1 MEGPVD
7 LDALVSAIRSYP
19 GVTRKHPI
27 SDVISGIPPVRPG
40 AVDPD
45 GGRGSVLADFGED
58 SAVIALDDDPDGE
71 VLLVAA
77 DGIMATLLEAN
88 PWWAGYCSILVNA
101 MDVAA
106 TGGVPLCMVNVV
118 SIRDGDV
125 GAELLDGMRAGVERF
140 QVPMVGGHT
149 HPDSE
154 YSAIDVAVV
163 GRARRGEVIYSHTAR
178 EGDAVVAAVDT
189 VGSFHPDFEYS
200 FDSTTTRG
208 PEEVARRM
216 LAARQ
221 LSQRGLLTAG
231 KDISNPGTLGT
242 LGMLLETSGLGAVV
256 DPLAVPAPRDVDPTH
271 WLLSY
276 QGCGFVL
283 TCAETH
289 LGEVLEGLMSSG
301 LEAARIGVVT
311 SGRRLELMTKGA
323 PGRAVLFD
331 FETEHLTGCG
341 PPAGS

>member
-7 LDALVSAIRSYP
+7 LEALVSAIRSYP
-19 GVTRKHPI
+19 GVTRKHTI
-27 SDVISGIPPVRPG
+27 SDVISSIPSVLPG
-40 AVDPD
+40 AVDPE

-58 SAVIALDDDPDGE
+58 SAVIALDNDPDGE

-88 PWWAGYCSILVNA
+88 PWWAGYCSILVNS

-106 TGGVPLCMVNVV
+106 TGGVPFCMVNVV
-118 SIRDGDV
+118 SIREENV
-125 GAELLDGMRAGVERF
+125 GAELLDGMRTGVERF

-149 HPDSE
+149 HPGSE

-178 EGDAVVAAVDT
+178 ESDAVVVAVDT
-189 VGSFHPDFEYS
+189 VGTFHPDFKYS
-200 FDSTTTRG
+200 FDSTTTRS
-208 PEEVARRM
+208 PEEVAGRM
-216 LAARQ
+216 FAARR
-221 LSQRGLLTAG
+221 LSQKGLLTAG

-256 DPLAVPAPRDVDPTH
+256 DPLAVPAPRDVDPTQ
-271 WLLSY
+271 WLLAY

-289 LGEVLEGLMSSG
+289 LGEVLGDLSSSG

-311 SGRRLELMTKGA
+311 PGRRLELMTDGA
-323 PGRAVLFD
+323 PDRTVLFD
-331 FETEHLTGCG
+331 FDTEHLTGCG
-341 PPAGS
+341 PPSDS